1 MQFNLTFY
9 FVGRDFNTAD
19 RQILKKTQYVG
30 IWLDA
35 RVSNAL
41 LEVIQ
46 THITPS
52 KQDTRRDTLQVST
65 INKAYIGASFTSYIK
80 PRMLSHRLTRQ
91 AT

>member
-1 MQFNLTFY
+1 MQFKLTFY

-52 KQDTRRDTLQVST
+52 KQDTRRDTLQVSQSEY
-65 INKAYIGASFTSYIK
+65 NK
-80 PRMLSHRLTRQ
+80 
-91 AT
+91 